1 MHDDWPE
8 ESSEQLLDTDTADGR
23 LTALVLEE
31 HAKSGDELRRDE
43 AVQRYIQAGCPSA
56 IFLLD
61 WMERHPRVECVSTA
75 DHNGTLSF
83 GLPQNGISPVLWLL
97 YLAARINE
105 LPAEDRTAFEESC
118 SYLALTREARDMPAK
133 RHMAN

>member
-1 MHDDWPE
+1 MLEDWLE
-8 ESSEQLLDTDTADGR
+8 ETSEHLFDTDDKCGR

-31 HAKSGDELRRDE
+31 HGKSGDELRRDE
-43 AVQRYIQAGCPSA
+43 AIQRYIQAGCPSA

-97 YLAARINE
+97 YLAARISE
-105 LPAEDRTAFEESC
+105 LSAEDREAFEESC
-118 SYLALTREARDMPAK
+118 SYLALTREARDIPA
-133 RHMAN
+133 RRQMAN